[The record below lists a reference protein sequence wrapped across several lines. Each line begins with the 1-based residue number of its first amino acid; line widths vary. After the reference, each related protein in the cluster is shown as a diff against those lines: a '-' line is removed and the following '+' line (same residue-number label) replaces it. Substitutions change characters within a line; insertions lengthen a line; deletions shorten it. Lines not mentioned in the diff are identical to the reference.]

1 LLIRLRGALVRR
13 NHLGAIAE
21 RCMPGICCLLIAD
34 QCAQFTPMW
43 SIRDSAGDDDFQIP
57 SIGPPVAKSVAFT
70 FFAICVV
77 LGSHLSDC
85 RVMPA
90 SA

>member
-1 LLIRLRGALVRR
+1 
-13 NHLGAIAE
+13 
-21 RCMPGICCLLIAD
+21 
-34 QCAQFTPMW
+34 MW